1 MSYLGNPISTMN
13 YPVDYFTGT
22 GTTTTFN
29 LSYTPASASSIQVYV
44 GGVKQTSSLSNP
56 AYYLNG
62 SQLVLSAAPAAS
74 TPIEVNYLGLLS
86 QINVP
91 SSQTITAAMLSLP
104 VVNTF
109 VTLVTANGA
118 QTSFALVAPP
128 VSSSSVL
135 VTANGVVQYDYS
147 VSGSNLN
154 LNFTPPS
161 GTIIRVQALGLG
173 QYNVP
178 TSNSVT
184 SGTLAPN
191 LTFTG
196 TSTFTGNVVFNAP
209 ISGNLIGNVTATS
222 VTSNTVTVGSNGP
235 LSFTDIYD
243 LDDVSYLVDGFT
255 NVFPLR
261 YNQASVPVYSPFNLL
276 VTINGLIQPAFDYK
290 YDTVWLSGVLTG
302 SKGYCIDTS
311 GNATS
316 NGYLKFADSV
326 PQGSQILMR
335 TVAGSIPARTK
346 TYPFKPLDILMG
358 Y

>member
-1 MSYLGNPISTMN
+1 MSFLGNPISTMN

-128 VSSSSVL
+128 VSSTSLL
-135 VTANGVVQYDYS
+135 VTANGVVQYDYT

-154 LNFTPPS
+154 LGFTPTA
-161 GTIIRVQALGLG
+161 GTLIRAQGFGLS
-173 QYNVP
+173 QQNVP
-178 TSNSVT
+178 NDASVT
-184 SGTLAPN
+184 SAKLDTNLTLAG
-191 LTFTG
+191 TFTANNIISNN
-196 TSTFTGNVVFNAP
+196 TYTKAQANTAFASTGKAIAMAIVF
-209 ISGNLIGNVTATS
+209 GG
-222 VTSNTVTVGSNGP
+222 
-235 LSFTDIYD
+235 
-243 LDDVSYLVDGFT
+243 
-255 NVFPLR
+255 
-261 YNQASVPVYSPFNLL
+261 
-276 VTINGLIQPAFDYK
+276 
-290 YDTVWLSGVLTG
+290 
-302 SKGYCIDTS
+302 
-311 GNATS
+311 
-316 NGYLKFADSV
+316 
-326 PQGSQILMR
+326 
-335 TVAGSIPARTK
+335 
-346 TYPFKPLDILMG
+346 
-358 Y
+358 